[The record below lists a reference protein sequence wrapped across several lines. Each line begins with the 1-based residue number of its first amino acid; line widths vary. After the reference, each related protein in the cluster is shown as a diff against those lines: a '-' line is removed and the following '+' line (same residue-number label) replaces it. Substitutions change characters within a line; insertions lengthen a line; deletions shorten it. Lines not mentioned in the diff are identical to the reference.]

1 MKHIVTLTCLAV
13 LCCSFFLLS
22 VPCGYAQNDQG
33 NGPPCS
39 LKTLK
44 GSYGTLFNGHV
55 RDFPDPGQNPI
66 VIEERETYDGA
77 GNMTTVSASMLSSIK
92 ETASFAVA
100 LRRTQAGW
108 RITGWAYSKQTL
120 E

>member
-1 MKHIVTLTCLAV
+1 MKRMITLTCVVV
-13 LCCSFFLLS
+13 LCCSFFFLS
-22 VPCGYAQNDQG
+22 VPYMQAQDNQG
-33 NGPPCS
+33 NGPCS
-39 LKTLK
+39 VKTLK

-100 LRRTQAGW
+100 LRRTQAG
-108 RITGWAYSKQTL
+108 
-120 E
+120 